1 MRRSGRLHIGHQ
13 FVKREPGRRSATA
26 AQEILLSSHEAGY
39 FIHAPAGSET
49 TGFGADFGA

>member
-1 MRRSGRLHIGHQ
+1 M
-13 FVKREPGRRSATA
+13 KREPRSQSATA

>member
-1 MRRSGRLHIGHQ
+1 MRGSGCLHVRHR
-13 FVKREPGRRSATA
+13 FVKREPRSQSATA